1 MKIKDIILIVLILMV
16 VSMGGYLLYDKVL
29 RDDSVVN
36 NENKDDSLNES
47 KEDNNSDTNEGLDNS
62 NTNGSSSNLIDMNSY
77 KNADGTYGFIKV
89 LNFSSGT
96 LSTSNWNYSLN
107 LSLDGNVYIKENGRS
122 QKISNIS
129 NAIDMAD
136 FYHDVGFGPL
146 GNAYILI
153 SNGDIFRYKEEDFLE
168 NKYLGIKVMNVP
180 NAQKLIEIG
189 YCPWADA
196 GCCNNLSVLTS
207 DGKLIKLGGR
217 CV

>member
-1 MKIKDIILIVLILMV
+1 MKIKDIILVVLILMV
-16 VSMGGYLLYDKVL
+16 VSMGGYLVYDKVL
-29 RDDSVVN
+29 REDDIITDDNKYVTEDGNVVD
-36 NENKDDSLNES
+36 NKDNVN
-47 KEDNNSDTNEGLDNS
+47 DNNQGVTYVDIND
-62 NTNGSSSNLIDMNSY
+62 Y

-196 GCCNNLSVLTS
+196 GCCNNLAVLTS

-217 CV
+217 FV